1 MFKNFEEKTQLIS
14 ESSDNSKYF
23 EHYCDDQFSM
33 YQYKKDRTFNEMRR
47 DIYFDNFY
55 QWYKGSDNI
64 TEKLTKDYTET
75 KNELKQKNKLLHELF
90 LDNKTHKIIKL
101 VNDFE
106 IISVV
111 DIPKAF
117 NKTVS
122 NARIIDYN
130 GNSKCLL
137 CCDDMYFYVLDWGG
151 S

>member
-1 MFKNFEEKTQLIS
+1 MFKNFEEETQLIL

-23 EHYCDDQFSM
+23 EHYCDDQFLM

-47 DIYFDNFY
+47 DVYFCMYMSGYEGYD
-55 QWYKGSDNI
+55 KI
-64 TEKLTKDYTET
+64 VAELTEFYTET
-75 KNELKQKNKLLHELF
+75 KNELKQKNKSLHELF
-90 LDNKTHKIIKL
+90 LNNKTHKIIKL
-101 VNDFE
+101 VNDFD
-106 IISVV
+106 ILSVV

-117 NKTVS
+117 NKTVL

-130 GNSKCLL
+130 GNSMCLL

>member
-1 MFKNFEEKTQLIS
+1 MAGCEGYNKIVAELT
-14 ESSDNSKYF
+14 NS
-23 EHYCDDQFSM
+23 
-33 YQYKKDRTFNEMRR
+33 
-47 DIYFDNFY
+47 
-55 QWYKGSDNI
+55 
-64 TEKLTKDYTET
+64 YTET
-75 KNELKQKNKLLHELF
+75 KNELKQKNKLLHKLF

-101 VNDFE
+101 VNNFE

-137 CCDDMYFYVLDWGG
+137 CCDDMYFYVLDWED